1 MPCWRGDFHSPA
13 ASRLA
18 CLRGLR
24 GAVRVNTRGG
34 TLGNLR
40 ANGASSPDSAP
51 QAGLITGCS
60 AGPRLPMPERRGE
73 GREVRVCKRG
83 TECGLPV
90 RRIYRPRACSLRAQG
105 LYMARRGCPVGAE
118 ISTVPL
124 RVVLLAGAGC
134 AARCAWR
141 GAREYAGT

>member
-40 ANGASSPDSAP
+40 ANGASSPDSARP
-51 QAGLITGCS
+51 ECVGARAGR
-60 AGPRLPMPERRGE
+60 AG
-73 GREVRVCKRG
+73 
-83 TECGLPV
+83 
-90 RRIYRPRACSLRAQG
+90 RRIRLRHPGSASESIFRG
-105 LYMARRGCPVGAE
+105 MRRRERTLLVAE
-118 ISTVPL
+118 
-124 RVVLLAGAGC
+124 VV
-134 AARCAWR
+134 
-141 GAREYAGT
+141 